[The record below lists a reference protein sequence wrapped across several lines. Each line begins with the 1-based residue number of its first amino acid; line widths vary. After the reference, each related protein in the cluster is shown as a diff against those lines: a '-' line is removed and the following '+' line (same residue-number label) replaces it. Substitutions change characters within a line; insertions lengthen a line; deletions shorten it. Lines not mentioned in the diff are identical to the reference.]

1 MKSTET
7 HTIVAA
13 QPEWFLAIFDNTSG
27 VRYEQI
33 IAWEIRRTTSRNGL
47 VARSSPAP
55 ITAEGNNIDLVA
67 LSLCTEWAIKRPD
80 GEFVL
85 HSKNLSEE
93 LLSQLGRHSE
103 KVESPKLRVDT
114 PSIANG
120 HPALAPAPQKQLV
133 EPAIYSRLTGQKILS
148 DQFFLAASREI
159 QKKSIPQPEK
169 L

>member
-7 HTIVAA
+7 YTIVAA
-13 QPEWFLAIFDNTSG
+13 QPEWFLAIFDTNV

-47 VARSSPAP
+47 VVRSSPVP
-55 ITAEGNNIDLVA
+55 ITAEGNNVDLVA
-67 LSLCTEWAIKRPD
+67 LCTDWAIKRPD

-93 LLSQLGRHSE
+93 LLSQLGRRSE
-103 KVESPKLRVDT
+103 VESSEPRVGS

-120 HPALAPAPQKQLV
+120 DPPKPAPQSSFSSP
-133 EPAIYSRLTGQKILS
+133 ENST
-148 DQFFLAASREI
+148 AAYL
-159 QKKSIPQPEK
+159 KAPWLLGPG
-169 L
+169 

>member
-7 HTIVAA
+7 YTIVAA
-13 QPEWFLAIFDNTSG
+13 QPEWFLTIFDTTG

-47 VARSSPAP
+47 VIRSPIP
-55 ITAEGNNIDLVA
+55 ITAESNNVDLV
-67 LSLCTEWAIKRPD
+67 CTDWAIKRPD

-103 KVESPKLRVDT
+103 VESSELRVGS

-120 HPALAPAPQKQLV
+120 DPPKPAPQSSLSSPENSTAAYLKAPWLS
-133 EPAIYSRLTGQKILS
+133 EPG
-148 DQFFLAASREI
+148 
-159 QKKSIPQPEK
+159 
-169 L
+169 